1 MSQIFSFIAILFVI
15 IAVVLFTYFTTRYMG
30 TKLSYTYSSANIKII
45 DRLVISP
52 DKMILIVDIAGEV
65 CSLVLTS
72 GAILKLSDIDRD
84 DLIEKDNRSNF
95 NNIFK
100 NKISDII
107 DNRGNFFT
115 DKINKEETDDKK
127 NN

>member
-1 MSQIFSFIAILFVI
+1 MSQILSFLAIIFVI
-15 IAVVLFTYFTTRYMG
+15 IAVILFTYFTTRYMG
-30 TKLSYTYSSANIKII
+30 TKFNYTYSSTNIKII

-84 DLIEKDNRSNF
+84 DLIEKDNQSNF
-95 NNIFK
+95 TNIFK
-100 NKISDII
+100 NKISDIM
-107 DNRGNFFT
+107 DNKGNFFT